1 MSRKKETPRET
12 VLRRIRE
19 RHDRLT
25 ELTRS
30 VDHSPGRSDD
40 AMTEPAGVGPML
52 AASSPVLAAGGLAL
66 GIAETFPVEG

>member
-12 VLRRIRE
+12 VLRRIRQ

-30 VDHSPGRSDD
+30 VDRPPGRRDD
-40 AMTEPAGVGPML
+40 TMTEDVGASPLLAAGGPML
-52 AASSPVLAAGGLAL
+52 ATTGLAI